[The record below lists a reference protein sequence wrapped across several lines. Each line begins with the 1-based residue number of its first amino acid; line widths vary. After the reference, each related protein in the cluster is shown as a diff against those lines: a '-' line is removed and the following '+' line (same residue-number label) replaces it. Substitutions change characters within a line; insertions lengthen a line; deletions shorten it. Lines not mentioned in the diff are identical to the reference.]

1 MRILQVYPY
10 YYPAWNYG
18 GVTRVVYEISKRLC
32 EMGHDVTVYTTDA
45 LDSKSRIRVK
55 SNPTIINGV
64 KTFYFKNLSNYLTYK
79 HHIPLPLEMHLKIK
93 NEVKRYDIVH
103 LHGYHHMLN
112 VIVHY
117 YAKKIGV
124 PYVLQPHGSL
134 PRIIEKQRLK
144 KLYDWVWGYKILKDA
159 SKVIALTKTEAEQ
172 CKMMGVDE
180 DKIEIIPNGIDLSEY
195 ENLPGRG
202 EFGKKYLLNDEKII
216 LYLGRIHKIKG
227 PDLLARAFA
236 ELSKEIDNVKL
247 VIAGPDDGYLTSLK
261 KLVADLEISDKV
273 LFTGPLYG
281 EEKLR
286 AYVDADVYVLPSV
299 YETFPVVVLE
309 ACACGVPVIVTD
321 RCGIADIVDNKVG
334 YMVEYNKDQLK
345 SAMIKVLNDEGLRRR
360 FGEEG
365 KRLVRDQFSWDVV
378 VAKVENIYRNVTR
391 SG

>member
-45 LDSKSRIRVK
+45 LDSKSRIRIK

-79 HHIPLPLEMHLKIK
+79 HHIPLPLEMPLKIK

-134 PRIIEKQRLK
+134 PRIIEKQGLK

-195 ENLPGRG
+195 ENPPGRG
-202 EFGKKYLLNDEKII
+202 EFRKKYLLNEKII
-216 LYLGRIHKIKG
+216 LYLGRVHKIKG
-227 PDLLARAFA
+227 LDLFARAFA

-299 YETFPVVVLE
+299 YETFPVAVLE

>member
-45 LDSKSRIRVK
+45 LDSKSRIRIK

-79 HHIPLPLEMHLKIK
+79 HHIPLPLEMPLKIK

-202 EFGKKYLLNDEKII
+202 EFRKKYLLNEKII

-299 YETFPVVVLE
+299 YETFPVSVLE

-321 RCGIADIVDNKVG
+321 RCGIADIIDNKVE
-334 YMVEYNKDQLK
+334 YVVEYNKDQLK
-345 SAMIKVLNDEGLRRR
+345 DAIIKVLSDEGLRRR

-365 KRLVRDQFSWDVV
+365 KRLVREKFGWDVV

>member
-1 MRILQVYPY
+1 M
-10 YYPAWNYG
+10 
-18 GVTRVVYEISKRLC
+18 
-32 EMGHDVTVYTTDA
+32 
-45 LDSKSRIRVK
+45 
-55 SNPTIINGV
+55 
-64 KTFYFKNLSNYLTYK
+64 
-79 HHIPLPLEMHLKIK
+79 
-93 NEVKRYDIVH
+93 
-103 LHGYHHMLN
+103 
-112 VIVHY
+112 
-117 YAKKIGV
+117 
-124 PYVLQPHGSL
+124 
-134 PRIIEKQRLK
+134 
-144 KLYDWVWGYKILKDA
+144 
-159 SKVIALTKTEAEQ
+159 EAEQ
-172 CKMMGVDE
+172 YKSMGVSE
-180 DKIEIIPNGIDLSEY
+180 NKIEIVPNGIDPSEF
-195 ENLPGRG
+195 ESLPQRG
-202 EFGKKYLLNDEKII
+202 DFRRKWGINDNQKII
-216 LYLGRIHKIKG
+216 LYLARIYKIKG
-227 PDLLARAFA
+227 PDLLARSFA

-299 YETFPVVVLE
+299 YETFPVAVLE

-321 RCGIADIVDNKVG
+321 RCGIADIVNNKVG